1 MDRRAY
7 KPFVLF
13 LIATVVSTGCSP
25 QQPFFYNEDGDLSH
39 LLTEATS
46 IDYPDVE
53 STGTPDAF
61 EAYQPPS
68 LLNQEPGKPW
78 DLSLVEAVHT
88 ALKNSK
94 VIRSVGQV
102 RQFRQVGQGVSTPP
116 ESLSINSDFAS
127 TIYDVGIVET
137 GQNGVEQA
145 LSQFD
150 AQWNTSLFWDRT
162 DRPQNVTEEG
172 QGTSIFARQLQRDN
186 MNFSSELTK
195 LSAQGT
201 QWSFRNVTTYD
212 SNNRPL
218 RETVSEWL
226 TSFEA
231 EMRHPILRGGG
242 AAVRRAPIMLARI
255 QTDISLIDFMGN
267 VRNLLSEVEKSYWE
281 LYFYYHNLDAAK
293 TGRDSALLT
302 WRQVNAKYQ
311 EGIEQG
317 DAASVAQAQEQ
328 YFFFRGRAEEAK
340 RDLLKAERQLRFL
353 MGLAPS
359 DGRIIRPSDK
369 PTDALVKFEWE
380 DIRDECLTRSG
391 EIRRQKWRVK
401 EQEIGLQ
408 AAKNNLLPQF
418 DAVALYRWLGLGDQL
433 WHSSNNRP
441 EFPFAGSQAMG
452 NLTGGDSQ
460 EWRMGFEMNVPLGF
474 RSALAEV
481 RNRNLQLARARAILE
496 DLELEQAHSLSDAV
510 QNLHASY
517 KLMNTAAMQVLS
529 ASQQVEAL
537 QVQAETGSVTYEFL
551 FDAQRRLADARVAYF
566 QSLLQY
572 NFSIVEVH
580 YRKGSLLEY
589 CGVDLQ
595 EGPWPQKAYFDAKI
609 RARQRD
615 ASYYFNY
622 GHTRPR
628 VISRGGG
635 SQSGIEAATEFETII
650 DEPVMEMN
658 SDDSSIDVKPL
669 PEPASSAGHIVPVQA
684 VVAEEA
690 RQSGSEG
697 SFQWGDLGLDE

>member
-1 MDRRAY
+1 MDRRAH
-7 KPFVLF
+7 KPLVLL

-46 IDYPDVE
+46 LDYPDVE

-61 EAYQPPS
+61 EAYAPPS
-68 LLNQEPGKPW
+68 LLNQEPGDPW
-78 DLSLVEAVHT
+78 DLTLVEAIHT

-94 VIRSVGQV
+94 VIRSIGQV
-102 RQFRQVGQGVSTPP
+102 RQFRQVGQGMAQPP
-116 ESLSINSDFAS
+116 ESLSINSDFAA
-127 TIYDVGIVET
+127 TIYDPAITET
-137 GQNGVEQA
+137 GQNGIAQA

-150 AQWNTSLFWDRT
+150 AQWNTSLFWNRT

-172 QGTSIFARQLQRDN
+172 GGTQIFARQLQRDN
-186 MNFSSELTK
+186 VEFSSELTK
-195 LSAQGT
+195 RSAQGT
-201 QWSFRNVTTYD
+201 QWSFRNITNYD

-218 RETVSEWL
+218 RETISEWL

-231 EMRHPILRGGG
+231 EMRHPLLRQGGTL
-242 AAVRRAPIMLARI
+242 VQRAPIMLARI
-255 QTDISLIDFMGN
+255 QTDVALIDFMGN

-281 LYFYYHNLDAAK
+281 LYYFYHNLDAAK

-311 EGIEQG
+311 EGIEKG

-369 PTDALVKFEWE
+369 PTSALVKFEWA
-380 DIRDECLTRSG
+380 DIRDECLHRSG
-391 EIRRQKWRVK
+391 EVRRQKWRVK
-401 EQEIGLQ
+401 EQEINLA
-408 AAKNNLLPQF
+408 AAKNNLLPQL
-418 DAVALYRWLGLGDQL
+418 DAIALYRWLGLGDQL

-452 NLTGGDSQ
+452 NLVNGDSQ
-460 EWRMGFEMNVPLGF
+460 EWRLGFEMNMPLGF
-474 RSALAEV
+474 RSGLASV
-481 RNRNLQLARARAILE
+481 RNSKLQLARARAILE

-551 FDAQRRLADARVAYF
+551 FDAQRRLADARVSYF

-628 VISRGGG
+628 VISRGSVGEMG
-635 SQSGIEAATEFETII
+635 SEASSHVETII
-650 DEPVMEMN
+650 DEPIIEMN
-658 SDDSSIDVKPL
+658 QDEANDVQPL
-669 PEPASSAGHIVPVQA
+669 PEPASAVGHVVPVQA
-684 VVAEEA
+684 VVAEPNEEPHA
-690 RQSGSEG
+690 ED